1 MSAKIIYWQDTD
13 EEQLHRLYTTFPYPP
28 YFGSPIVDER
38 LQEYRFELVKRS
50 VAQNPGAHFAAVD
63 GRGRVLCAAQV
74 RRTPHLSDH
83 FGVEVAGIGNEAFL
97 CDEKASNAEGFI
109 LFAGHLRKVA
119 ENAGV
124 AFMTTTAASQTYQ
137 WIRAL
142 EEAGFRYADGFRH
155 VTALVDEDYSA
166 FLRDDLI
173 MRGPVES
180 DFDEIAYAYKH
191 TPFPNH
197 LLYEP
202 EFDKEKVTRLYVKRY
217 REVHEKL
224 GRVFVAEWKGKF
236 AGALNGIIDPDIR
249 KELKIAVN
257 HLSQGLIVHPR
268 AAGTGVALALVACR
282 NEWYR
287 EQRMKYGYFGSN
299 INNLAMIR
307 GLEKMGT
314 RHAGIEINMVLRLK
328 DKERFR
334 RPPNADTATG
344 SGSKSG

>member
-1 MSAKIIYWQDTD
+1 MAIKIINWHEADTD
-13 EEQLHRLYTTFPYPP
+13 QLHELYVNFPYPP

-38 LQEYRFELVKRS
+38 LQAYRFNNVRRAAES
-50 VAQNPGAHFAAVD
+50 NPGTHFVAVS
-63 GRGRVLCAAQV
+63 GRERILCAARL

-83 FGVEVAGIGNEAFL
+83 FGIEVAGISDEAFL
-97 CDEKASNAEGFI
+97 CNDSPSNGEGFY
-109 LFAGHLRKVA
+109 LLMRHLRQMA

-124 AFMTTTAASQTYQ
+124 AFMTITAASQTYQ

-142 EEAGFRYADGFRH
+142 EDTGFRYADGFRH
-155 VTALVDEDYSA
+155 VTATVDEDYSA
-166 FLRDDLI
+166 FLRDGLV
-173 MRGPVES
+173 MRGAVES
-180 DFDEIAYAYKH
+180 DFEEIAYSYAH

-202 EFDKEKVTRLYVKRY
+202 EFDKSKVTSLYVKRY
-217 REVHEKL
+217 REVHERL

-236 AGALNGIIDPDIR
+236 AGALNGIIDPDIKR
-249 KELKIAVN
+249 ELNVCVN

-268 AAGTGVALALVACR
+268 AAGMGVSLALVAYR

-287 EQRMKYGYFGSN
+287 EHNMKYGYFGSN

-314 RHAGIEINMVLRLK
+314 RHAGIEINLVLRLK
-328 DKERFR
+328 EKLAI
-334 RPPNADTATG
+334 PLN
-344 SGSKSG
+344 